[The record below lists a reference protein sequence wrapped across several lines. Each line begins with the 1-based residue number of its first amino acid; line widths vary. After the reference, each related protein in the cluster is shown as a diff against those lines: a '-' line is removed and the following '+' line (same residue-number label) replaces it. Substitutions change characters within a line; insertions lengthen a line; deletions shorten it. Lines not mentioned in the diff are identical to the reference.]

1 MVNGP
6 CFWAYDRGATY
17 GSGHLEMT
25 LNVFQGPEIDVHVLS
40 SNTLVDKHRCL
51 KIQAKLCFYVS
62 YKQGIL
68 DKGSTLYSSLRH
80 RPLSM

>member
-25 LNVFQGPEIDVHVLS
+25 LNVFSGARNRCTCTFFQHLS
-40 SNTLVDKHRCL
+40 RQTQVFENSG
-51 KIQAKLCFYVS
+51 KIVFLCELQTRYP
-62 YKQGIL
+62 G
-68 DKGSTLYSSLRH
+68 
-80 RPLSM
+80 